1 MIDKRLLEI
10 LVCPKCKGSLT
21 AEEGGSALVCKTC
34 QLKYPVRE
42 NIPVMLVDEAVD
54 VKTAKSQ
61 TGASKAAAPVAIFR
75 IISGP
80 NRGLSFHLER
90 FTCKAIG
97 RAISDPNK
105 TAMFN
110 VEVSLSL
117 DESTKGLVQNYI
129 SRQFKEAKSS
139 TGKSTTGMF
148 KRTGDVILDD
158 MAISR
163 LHSMIF
169 FGETGVG
176 VLDMV
181 SKNGTF
187 VNGEEIESRLL
198 KKGDAIEM
206 GETKIVFEG

>member
-10 LVCPKCKGSLT
+10 LVCPKCKGALT
-21 AEEGGSALVCKTC
+21 AAEGGSALVCKTC

-42 NIPVMLVDEAVD
+42 NIPVMLVDEAVS
-54 VKTAKSQ
+54 VKTSKSQ
-61 TGASKAAAPVAIFR
+61 SSVSKTETPVATFR
-75 IISGP
+75 IIAGP
-80 NRGLSFHLER
+80 NKGLSFHLER

-97 RAISDPNK
+97 RSILDPNK
-105 TAMFN
+105 TAMFD

-139 TGKSTTGMF
+139 TSKSTTGIF

-169 FGETGVG
+169 FGESGVG

-187 VNGEEIESRLL
+187 INGEEIESRLL
-198 KKGDAIEM
+198 KKGDAVEM